1 MNENDAIIIM
11 IVFTSFTLV
20 MGFSFFLMFNRYH
33 NRLRSRQKEA
43 LNNLIIGQD
52 NERERLARDLHD
64 QMGAELSSII
74 FILDEIKSQEPEVME
89 KKQKA
94 KTNLRDAISGIR
106 QLSHDLM
113 PVTLSKYG
121 LFEAL
126 QELQTKYEGVFKIE
140 IKSNIEHERL
150 NSILESHMFKII
162 SELIYNTQ
170 KHAQA
175 DSILISLQL
184 NRKDKILHFTY
195 KDNGKSII
203 DAKDKND
210 GIGIKN
216 MTTRVELLNGK
227 IVIER
232 NQGFKTSIILPIE
245 L

>member
-1 MNENDAIIIM
+1 MKENDAIIIM

-126 QELQTKYEGVFKIE
+126 QELQTKYEGVFNIE
-140 IKSNIEHERL
+140 IQSNIENERL
-150 NSILESHMFKII
+150 NSIIESHLFKII
-162 SELIYNTQ
+162 NELIYNTQ

-175 DSILISLQL
+175 DSIRISLHL

-195 KDNGKSII
+195 QDNGKSIK

-216 MTTRVELLNGK
+216 MTTRVGLLNGK